1 MQVSIETTSG
11 LERRLTIA
19 IPAGKIQSEVDSRVQ
34 KVAPQVKLDGFRP
47 GKVPVRVVRQR
58 FGESIRQEVLGE
70 LMSESFQQ
78 AVIEEKLK
86 PAGQPQVETKQN
98 EAGKDFSFVATFE
111 VYPDIAVK
119 DLAGVEV
126 IRPVTEI
133 TDADVDGMLETLRK
147 QQASFVDSDKAAEDG
162 DQVVIDFDGFKDGEP
177 FDGGKGE
184 DHTLVLGSNSMI
196 PGFEA
201 GLIGAKAG
209 EERTLDLTF
218 PEDYHAEHLKGAAVQ
233 FKVKV
238 KAVKAQQ
245 LPEIDEEFMKKFGVS
260 EGGIDALKAE
270 VRKNMARELKQ
281 AVKNHVKKQV
291 MDALLEKN
299 SFDVPAA
306 LIEQEINAMRRQMV
320 QQFGAGA
327 ENLDLASLL
336 PAEMFSEQAGRRVK
350 LGLLLAQ
357 LIEDRSIEATDDKVR
372 AVVEEIASAYEAAE
386 EVINYYYNN
395 RQQLAQV
402 QSLVIEDE
410 AVDALLASADV
421 NDQKMS
427 YDELMKAVSAQ

>member
-201 GLIGAKAG
+201 GLVGAKAG